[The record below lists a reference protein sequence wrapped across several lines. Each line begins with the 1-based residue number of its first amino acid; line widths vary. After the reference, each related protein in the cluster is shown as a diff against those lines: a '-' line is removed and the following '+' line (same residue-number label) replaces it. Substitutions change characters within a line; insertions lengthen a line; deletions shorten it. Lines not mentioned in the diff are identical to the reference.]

1 MPFCSSSNTSNILF
15 ALPSQ
20 FGWQYDSNRLFT
32 NNTLAMSLD
41 SWWPAA
47 NYYLSVIPF
56 LTAVDVGIIPHES
69 FRIIKYEH
77 FYSNSSDCSHQ
88 VAKRPMWS
96 AYIASINDALSLVES
111 KTVFLPSNL
120 ERLFGY
126 VWARL
131 INLIGMSR
139 KNINLSETI
148 KNQRAFLPR
157 RMLLDSDRSK

>member
-1 MPFCSSSNTSNILF
+1 
-15 ALPSQ
+15 
-20 FGWQYDSNRLFT
+20 
-32 NNTLAMSLD
+32 
-41 SWWPAA
+41 
-47 NYYLSVIPF
+47 
-56 LTAVDVGIIPHES
+56 
-69 FRIIKYEH
+69 
-77 FYSNSSDCSHQ
+77 
-88 VAKRPMWS
+88 MWS

-157 RMLLDSDRSK
+157 RMLLDKFLISPRFDWLSYIGNIWVKLTCNYEARVYARLTLESIALSKILTMKHLGHAIINAFLFRCDPSFKNDL

>member
-56 LTAVDVGIIPHES
+56 LTDVDVGIIPHES

-88 VAKRPMWS
+88 VAKSMKQWKKCFVQ
-96 AYIASINDALSLVES
+96 LKQLH
-111 KTVFLPSNL
+111 KT
-120 ERLFGY
+120 
-126 VWARL
+126 
-131 INLIGMSR
+131 ID
-139 KNINLSETI
+139 ETI
-148 KNQRAFLPR
+148 IDDKI
-157 RMLLDSDRSK
+157 LDSL

>member
-1 MPFCSSSNTSNILF
+1 MDQLIDVVKMHRVLM
-15 ALPSQ
+15 
-20 FGWQYDSNRLFT
+20 DSPLNEDG
-32 NNTLAMSLD
+32 TLA
-41 SWWPAA
+41 
-47 NYYLSVIPF
+47 
-56 LTAVDVGIIPHES
+56 
-69 FRIIKYEH
+69 
-77 FYSNSSDCSHQ
+77 
-88 VAKRPMWS
+88 MWS